1 MTLFVELHLIQ
12 NFAPSNLNRDDT
24 GAPKDAL
31 FGGQRRA
38 RVSSQC
44 FKRAVR
50 LYSRDQQLIPAE
62 YRALRT
68 KKLQALLLERLAG
81 RDQEEA
87 AGKIEVALAAAG
99 LKF

>member
-1 MTLFVELHLIQ
+1 MSLFLEFHLIQ

-50 LYSRDQQLIPAE
+50 LATSEHELLPLANRGI
-62 YRALRT
+62 RT
-68 KKLQALLLERLAG
+68 KRLKTLLLERLAG
-81 RDQEEA
+81 RDAEEA
-87 AGKIEVALAAAG
+87 GAKI
-99 LKF
+99 